1 MIAVCTHTPLLLLF
15 LPSFVCVCV
24 VALVLDDSFSRV
36 VFISLLLFVQGKVFT
51 EEEDAFLLNMMHRY
65 GYGNWEVIRME
76 IRKVYIRHYLEA

>member
-15 LPSFVCVCV
+15 LPSFVCV